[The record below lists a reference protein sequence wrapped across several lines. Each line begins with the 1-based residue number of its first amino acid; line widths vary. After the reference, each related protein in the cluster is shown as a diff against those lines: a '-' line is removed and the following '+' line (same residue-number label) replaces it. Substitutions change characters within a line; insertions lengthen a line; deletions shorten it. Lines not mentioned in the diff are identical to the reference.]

1 MHLSLLK
8 QTLDAK
14 PQALGEAGSVF
25 TNGNLIVTQVEAQV
39 EAVVRSC
46 AHPSQARGKR
56 VAESVLIQK
65 GGMQAAHDG
74 RFSMPNSGQ
83 RAARIR
89 GIWGSNASYLTG
101 GGS

>member
-1 MHLSLLK
+1 MHLSLLE
-8 QTLDAK
+8 QTVDAK

-25 TNGNLIVTQVEAQV
+25 TNGDLIVTQVEAQV
-39 EAVVRSC
+39 EAVVGSC
-46 AHPSQARGKR
+46 AHPAQARGKR

-65 GGMQAAHDG
+65 GGLEGPHSGM
-74 RFSMPNSGQ
+74 FSTPKSGQ

-89 GIWGSNASYLTG
+89 GIWGSSASYLTG